1 MLQSRKEEASLGLVH
16 LGVFV
21 LLLLSGERTFGV
33 ALNSPHFSNTYDTH
47 PLLSLSL
54 SLSLSLCLII
64 DVVFVV
70 VNRWAKPMVV
80 SLICLCS
87 RLPRFVFL

>member
-47 PLLSLSL
+47 PLSLSL
-54 SLSLSLCLII
+54 SLSLSLC
-64 DVVFVV
+64 
-70 VNRWAKPMVV
+70 V
-80 SLICLCS
+80 SLLMSCL
-87 RLPRFVFL
+87 L